1 MADAADHPV
10 ARRPAGALSGEV
22 LDVLRS
28 AGRALTPW
36 AVHDA
41 LAERDQHPLA
51 YTTVV
56 TVLSR
61 LHAQGLVD
69 RFRTG
74 RAYSYLAVADQSRL
88 AAQRMLRVLDAQR
101 DRDNVL
107 ASFVSDLSASD
118 EDILR
123 RLLGLT
129 TDGLATDTD
138 GSDS

>member
-1 MADAADHPV
+1 VTEHV
-10 ARRPAGALSGEV
+10 GRRPSGALSGEV
-22 LDVLRS
+22 LAVLRS

-36 AVHDA
+36 DVHEA
-41 LAERDQHPLA
+41 LAERDHHPLA

-74 RAYSYLAVADQSRL
+74 RAYSYLAVTDRSRL
-88 AAQRMLRVLDAQR
+88 AAQRMLRVLDEQR
-101 DRDNVL
+101 DRDDVL

-118 EDILR
+118 EDVLR
-123 RLLGLT
+123 RLLGL
-129 TDGLATDTD
+129 ASDTD
-138 GSDS
+138 GSGRDS